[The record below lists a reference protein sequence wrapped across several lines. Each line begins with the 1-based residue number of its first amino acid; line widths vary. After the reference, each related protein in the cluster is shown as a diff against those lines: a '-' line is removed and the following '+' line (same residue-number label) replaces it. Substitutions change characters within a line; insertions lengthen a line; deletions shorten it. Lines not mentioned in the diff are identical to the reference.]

1 MPLVPASL
9 LGYCPLVN
17 ITHRIISAYEDKVV
31 ASNVFKK
38 GEYGLN
44 WYNANLNFNPIYA
57 DKDNSFN
64 SFVQL
69 GKLIIEFRAMFRLKR
84 RFISVLDSAKQK
96 DCYQQPVSECDIEHH
111 VR

>member
-1 MPLVPASL
+1 MPLVLASL
-9 LGYCPLVN
+9 LGYCPLFN
-17 ITHRIISAYEDKVV
+17 ITYRIISAYEDKVV

-57 DKDNSFN
+57 NKDNSFN

-69 GKLIIEFRAMFRLKR
+69 GMLIIEFRAMFRLKR
-84 RFISVLDSAKQK
+84 HFISVLDSAKQK
-96 DCYQQPVSECDIEHH
+96 DCYRQPVSECDIEHH